1 MVSRGKNSE
10 AAAAASAAAAAAA
23 ASGSQSKSDC
33 FIENVVSSAKEL
45 TRAELRALHNFHPLQ
60 ITTNALIHPSSTSGN
75 VNSNTN
81 ATSDN
86 LDMGLGSIMNLP
98 TLNVPKFDLATSLDE
113 IQNAMVDSLEH
124 IVSHNI
130 QVLLIGA
137 SLGAAISA
145 GVAIGLFSAITFL
158 TSPSSSSSSLSS
170 SSGSSWWNQFRIS
183 KKVKGW
189 FHRRQDT
196 PVDSDE
202 SGGGDHVTNPGENN
216 DGDDGNERVE
226 KILSRQFQVIVGTPL
241 PISVPAPILK
251 DTGDTSDT
259 TDKIDDHAAEQCRQC
274 LNSITISLAKQRMQW
289 KQVLR
294 ITVHLASGRCD
305 AGTFRSVLKE
315 YPCLEKET
323 VVSIVFV
330 ERLEDDHASVQIEA
344 LVQIAE

>member
-1 MVSRGKNSE
+1 MVSRGKHSE
-10 AAAAASAAAAAAA
+10 AAAAA
-23 ASGSQSKSDC
+23 ASGSQSKTDC

-60 ITTNALIHPSSTSGN
+60 ITSNALMHPSSVSGN

-81 ATSDN
+81 KTSDTM
-86 LDMGLGSIMNLP
+86 DMGLGSIMNLP
-98 TLNVPKFDLATSLDE
+98 TLNVPKFDLPTSLDE

-124 IVSHNI
+124 IVSHNV

-145 GVAIGLFSAITFL
+145 GVAIGLFSAITYL
-158 TSPSSSSSSLSS
+158 TSPSSSSS

-202 SGGGDHVTNPGENN
+202 SRGGDHVTNPGENN
-216 DGDDGNERVE
+216 DGDDGKERVE
-226 KILSRQFQVIVGTPL
+226 KILSRHLKVIVGTPI
-241 PISVPAPILK
+241 PISAPAPTLK
-251 DTGDTSDT
+251 DIADTADTVDT
-259 TDKIDDHAAEQCRQC
+259 TDNKIGDHAAEQCRQC

-294 ITVHLASGRCD
+294 ITVHLASDRCD
-305 AGTFRSVLKE
+305 AGTFRSVLEE

-344 LVQIAE
+344 LVQTTE